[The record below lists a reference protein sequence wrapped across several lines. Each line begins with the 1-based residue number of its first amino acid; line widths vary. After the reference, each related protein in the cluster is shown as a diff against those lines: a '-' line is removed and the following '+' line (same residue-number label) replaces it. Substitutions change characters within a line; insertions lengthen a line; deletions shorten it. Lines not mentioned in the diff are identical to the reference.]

1 MQISRRKLSTARVI
15 FMGKLLSLAL
25 MTLACALLQSCS
37 GASNP
42 NYTST
47 SVNPAPGISLVSIS
61 ITPATSL
68 ISLAESRQLFATGT
82 YSDGSQIDISSQ
94 VTWGVSSSSST
105 INFVVVNPG
114 GVATGRAIGASVVTA
129 TLGPVVGALQ
139 LTVDTNGYTSG
150 TTAILSVPYKTTIVD
165 AAYLPQSQALT
176 QGAYAVQEV
185 NLDADQFSDVLPVPN
200 ALLASIP
207 MPAGYVPNVTVA
219 NQSKFLVAVIS
230 YSSPAVQII
239 DASNIPSDVASNLII
254 ATFTAPVSQSV
265 TLNGIKCMI
274 CAAAVNPQ
282 TGNLLLST
290 AQGFY
295 TMDMV
300 AGTFTPI
307 PFTPTPAPAANF
319 SLNTTAT
326 NPYILSAIPGTSQLQ
341 ILNLTTNAVTTLN
354 SGLTTPGATAID
366 LVTDYGTIVD
376 AQTNSQSLVNL
387 ASAQSPVF
395 TPIPDLGTCGTPVFL
410 NMAAMAVSATVT
422 PSDAIHTLFT
432 SQTSGSCAGFQ
443 TWPSSTSTALNAADI
458 TTYWYGPM
466 PATPDGKP
474 FVNGSD
480 PNAIATF
487 NDVYKNS
494 NYGLL
499 VDANQQWIARINL
512 GFPLSI
518 SETPVSLPSGLP
530 VPPDYLC
537 SGITACPNTV
547 VFLPTPNTAIT
558 VSLNNINFGSV
569 AVGTQ
574 TAPIALT
581 LANIGAIDVFP
592 VIAIQG
598 TNAGDFSLISS
609 CTDTLLSHTNCGLNV
624 LFTPSATGTR
634 SATLSITTGGE
645 GSQTVALSGTG
656 T

>member
-1 MQISRRKLSTARVI
+1 
-15 FMGKLLSLAL
+15 
-25 MTLACALLQSCS
+25 
-37 GASNP
+37 
-42 NYTST
+42 
-47 SVNPAPGISLVSIS
+47 
-61 ITPATSL
+61 
-68 ISLAESRQLFATGT
+68 
-82 YSDGSQIDISSQ
+82 
-94 VTWGVSSSSST
+94 
-105 INFVVVNPG
+105 
-114 GVATGRAIGASVVTA
+114 
-129 TLGPVVGALQ
+129 
-139 LTVDTNGYTSG
+139 
-150 TTAILSVPYKTTIVD
+150 
-165 AAYLPQSQALT
+165 
-176 QGAYAVQEV
+176 
-185 NLDADQFSDVLPVPN
+185 
-200 ALLASIP
+200 
-207 MPAGYVPNVTVA
+207 
-219 NQSKFLVAVIS
+219 
-230 YSSPAVQII
+230 
-239 DASNIPSDVASNLII
+239 
-254 ATFTAPVSQSV
+254 
-265 TLNGIKCMI
+265 
-274 CAAAVNPQ
+274 
-282 TGNLLLST
+282 
-290 AQGFY
+290 
-295 TMDMV
+295 
-300 AGTFTPI
+300 
-307 PFTPTPAPAANF
+307 
-319 SLNTTAT
+319 
-326 NPYILSAIPGTSQLQ
+326 
-341 ILNLTTNAVTTLN
+341 
-354 SGLTTPGATAID
+354 
-366 LVTDYGTIVD
+366 
-376 AQTNSQSLVNL
+376 
-387 ASAQSPVF
+387 
-395 TPIPDLGTCGTPVFL
+395 
-410 NMAAMAVSATVT
+410 
-422 PSDAIHTLFT
+422 
-432 SQTSGSCAGFQ
+432 
-443 TWPSSTSTALNAADI
+443 
-458 TTYWYGPM
+458 M

-609 CTDTLLSHTNCGLNV
+609 CTDTLLTHTNCGLNV

>member
-1 MQISRRKLSTARVI
+1 MQISRRTLFTARVTLT
-15 FMGKLLSLAL
+15 GKFLSLAL
-25 MTLACALLQSCS
+25 MTLACAVLQSCS

-82 YSDGSQIDISSQ
+82 YSDGSQIDISSE
-94 VTWGVSSSSST
+94 VTWRASSSSSA
-105 INFVVVNPG
+105 INFVAVNPG
-114 GVATGRAIGASVVTA
+114 GLATGRAIGASVITA

-139 LTVDTNGYTSG
+139 LTVDTNGYTTG

-239 DASNIPSDVASNLII
+239 DASNIPSDVASNLVI
-254 ATFTAPVSQSV
+254 ATFTAPVSQTV
-265 TLNGIKCMI
+265 TLNGIQCII
-274 CAAAVNPQ
+274 CAAMVNPL

-295 TMDMV
+295 TLDMV
-300 AGTFTPI
+300 AGTFAPI
-307 PFTPTPAPAANF
+307 AFTPTPAPAANF

-326 NPYILSAIPGTSQLQ
+326 NPYILSAVPGTSQLQ

-354 SGLTTPGATAID
+354 SGLTTPGASVID

-376 AQTNSQSLVNL
+376 TQTNNQSLVNL
-387 ASAQSPVF
+387 ANSQSPVF
-395 TPIPDLGTCGTPVFL
+395 TPVADLGTCSTPVFL

-443 TWPSSTSTALNAADI
+443 IWPSSTSTALNAPDI
-458 TTYWYGPM
+458 TYWYGPM
-466 PATPDGKP
+466 PATPDSKP
-474 FVNGSD
+474 FLNGSD

-530 VPPDYLC
+530 VPADYLC
-537 SGITACPNTV
+537 SGIAACPNTV

-581 LANIGAIDVFP
+581 VANIGAIDVFP
-592 VIAIQG
+592 QIAIQG
-598 TNAGDFSLISS
+598 INAGDFSLISS
-609 CTDTLLSHTNCGLNV
+609 CTDTLLTHTNCGLNV